1 MHFFSLLY
9 IFFFSVVAASDL
21 NIRSVIVLE
30 NNVPSECG
38 LSFETA
44 DIVSKVTIKKNKNG
58 TSTIFDVQSK
68 NEILKNVNIIT
79 NSVDLLELLN
89 GKVMASKKVSIESVT
104 NEDDTSNF
112 FQELLIGGAN
122 ILLNNKKIEIIG
134 PIDSKVRLEY
144 LFCTGEMFLPN
155 YDRKR

>member
-1 MHFFSLLY
+1 M
-9 IFFFSVVAASDL
+9 SDL
-21 NIRSVIVLE
+21 NIRSIIVLE

-58 TSTIFDVQSK
+58 TSTVFDVQSK

-89 GKVMASKKVSIESVT
+89 GKVMASKK
-104 NEDDTSNF
+104 F
-112 FQELLIGGAN
+112 
-122 ILLNNKKIEIIG
+122 
-134 PIDSKVRLEY
+134 
-144 LFCTGEMFLPN
+144 
-155 YDRKR
+155 